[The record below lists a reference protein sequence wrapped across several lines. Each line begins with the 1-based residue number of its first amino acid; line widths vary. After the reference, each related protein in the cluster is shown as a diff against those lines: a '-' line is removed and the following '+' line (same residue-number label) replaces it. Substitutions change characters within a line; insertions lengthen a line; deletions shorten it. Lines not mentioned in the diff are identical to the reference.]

1 METLSALLA
10 LCEGNPPNMV
20 DFLTKDQWCGDLTF
34 YLLLG
39 WTSCWRN
46 SQCASD
52 KRCHDAHVT
61 SLYCVCNTKKRQ
73 EIFALIACPV
83 NSSSHKWPKMW
94 NCLSW
99 KFIVMNRISEA
110 LVSGWNGSSEI
121 KFISNL
127 KIASGH
133 DLFRQPI
140 IILSSNMER
149 WTTRDQESTTIH
161 KNKIVGLVQCRPNS
175 TT

>member
-1 METLSALLA
+1 M
-10 LCEGNPPNMV
+10 G
-20 DFLTKDQWCGDLTF
+20 
-34 YLLLG
+34 
-39 WTSCWRN
+39 N
-46 SQCASD
+46 SQHHWPCVMGIHQSLAVSLINGPVMQHFD
-52 KRCHDAHVT
+52 IFLVAMLNKVLNKQLICQWLEMMLMWHHYNGFVT
-61 SLYCVCNTKKRQ
+61 QKKIQ

-83 NSSSHKWPKMW
+83 NSSSHKRPKMW

-110 LVSGWNGSSEI
+110 LVSGWKGSSEI

-127 KIASGH
+127 KIANGH

-140 IILSSNMER
+140 IILSSNMEK